1 MATLGKR
8 ILSVF
13 VENGDAATQRTD
25 RETAHAG
32 GDVAASRATSA
43 PPGDN
48 SNCTSPVDER
58 FAVHFDKLFT
68 DANIA
73 GPDYYEFARMITAMQ
88 VMPDERA
95 RYAAAFAGL
104 QAQGLDK
111 ERLLATAADY
121 LRLLGQDA
129 DSFQK
134 TVEASLQ
141 EKVHSRAAEAEEKNR
156 RIQQLSKEILELQ
169 TQIGTMQQEIRD
181 SQGKLEAGR
190 NAYAVESERRRR
202 QIETDVEKIN
212 HYIP

>member
-13 VENGDAATQRTD
+13 VENGDTPAQRAE

-32 GDVAASRATSA
+32 GDVIPTQTSSA
-43 PPGDN
+43 PAGD
-48 SNCTSPVDER
+48 SRNCASPVDER
-58 FAVHFDKLFT
+58 FVVHFDKLFT

-88 VMPDERA
+88 VMPDERS

-111 ERLLATAADY
+111 GRLLATAAEY
-121 LRLLGQDA
+121 LRVLGQDA

-156 RIQQLSKEILELQ
+156 RIQLLSKEILDLQ
-169 TQIGTMQQEIRD
+169 TQIGVMQKEIRE
-181 SQGKLEAGR
+181 SQAKLEVSR
-190 NAYAVESERRRR
+190 SAYAAESERRRR